1 MAVWVVCTGV
11 VFHAYVTGVVTPD
24 TVAMA
29 VPVLDEH
36 ALLVVVTDTIGLDC
50 TLTVWVVVAE
60 QPPGLEIVWE
70 TTKEPAVE

>member
-1 MAVWVVCTGV
+1 
-11 VFHAYVTGVVTPD
+11 
-24 TVAMA
+24 MA

-60 QPPGLEIVWE
+60 QPPALEIAWE
-70 TTKEPAVE
+70 TTNEPAVE